1 MEYITCSRGQ
11 VIYREGDPN
20 PDTFYLVQ
28 SGQFKCLKRIMK
40 NQDEV
45 KPPDKEDRSNSI
57 LKIRQNGL
65 MQEYNQS
72 I

>member
-1 MEYITCSRGQ
+1 
-11 VIYREGDPN
+11 
-20 PDTFYLVQ
+20 
-28 SGQFKCLKRIMK
+28 MK

-45 KPPDKEDRSNSI
+45 KPLDKEDRSNSI